1 MNSFPRIQEA
11 DECYKPIYPHEARLR
26 NLTYSTEIY
35 VDVQMR
41 KLQEIVG
48 EKDKD
53 GKRMINLARE
63 DLPVE
68 IDGIKIGEVQAGDRK
83 FIVKD
88 EKPKVQVFLGKVPVM
103 IRSHFC

>member
-1 MNSFPRIQEA
+1 VNSFPRIQEA

-48 EKDKD
+48 EKDKE
-53 GKRMINLARE
+53 GRRINLARE
-63 DLPVE
+63 DLGVE
-68 IDGIKIGEVQAGDRK
+68 IDGIKVGEIQAGDRK
-83 FIVKD
+83 FNVKD
-88 EKPKVQVFLGKVPVM
+88 EKPKV
-103 IRSHFC
+103 

>member
-1 MNSFPRIQEA
+1 MSVNSFPRIQEA

-48 EKDKD
+48 EKDKE
-53 GKRMINLARE
+53 GRRINLARE
-63 DLPVE
+63 DLGVE
-68 IDGIKIGEVQAGDRK
+68 IDGIKVGEIQAGDRK
-83 FIVKD
+83 FNVKD
-88 EKPKVQVFLGKVPVM
+88 EKPKV
-103 IRSHFC
+103 